1 MHVSAQ
7 RDFGALRKRDATP
20 LRETSPQGKHEPH
33 AKWTSLSSKACR
45 VKREPRVVVRSL
57 SSGTANTRRDAL
69 TTYVDKKVLVV
80 TQDGRVI
87 VGKLMGFDQTT
98 NIILADSIERIFSVD
113 EPVIEEPLG
122 VEIVRGDNITLIG
135 GLDEEA
141 DKEID
146 LSTIRAHPLADVT
159 H

>member
-20 LRETSPQGKHEPH
+20 LPETSPH
-33 AKWTSLSSKACR
+33 KACR